1 MKVVMDP
8 KTLEEY
14 VMGRKAVTGIQV
26 YRAVDNLQ

>member
-26 YRAVDNLQ
+26 YRVR